1 MSRNYRVIIIGG
13 GPAGLSAG
21 LYTSR
26 AKLHTLL
33 IERGAM
39 GGQIVNAEQIENYPG
54 FSKGISGFEL
64 GQFMYQ
70 QATSYGLETLIAE
83 VTSLK
88 LQNKNKIVDTTEG
101 SFTADAVILAAGS
114 QRRKL
119 GLPNEDRF
127 IGKGVSFCATCDAP
141 FFQNKAVAVVGGGD
155 VALTEALALSKFASS
170 VKLIHRRNQLRASKV
185 LQERA
190 LVEGKIDIL
199 WNTIVREI
207 EGKNAVKQL
216 KLKQLKT
223 DKIFTLEVA
232 GIFIAIGLKPN
243 TQFLKGIL
251 PLDEAG
257 YIITNDVME
266 TSIPSIFAAGDIRH
280 NSARQAITAAGD
292 GATAALSAEK
302 FLNRI

>member
-1 MSRNYRVIIIGG
+1 
-13 GPAGLSAG
+13 
-21 LYTSR
+21 
-26 AKLHTLL
+26 
-33 IERGAM
+33 M

-54 FSKGISGFEL
+54 FPKGVSGFEL

-70 QATSYGLETLIAE
+70 QATSYGLETLVAE

-101 SFTADAVILAAGS
+101 SFTADAVILATGS

-127 IGKGVSFCATCDAP
+127 VGKGVSFCATCDAP
-141 FFQNKAVAVVGGGD
+141 FFQNKAVVVVGGGD

-223 DKIFTLEVA
+223 GKIFTLEVA
-232 GIFIAIGLKPN
+232 GIFIAIGLKSN

>member
-1 MSRNYRVIIIGG
+1 MIIIGG

>member
-54 FSKGISGFEL
+54 FPKGVSGFEL

-70 QATSYGLETLIAE
+70 QATSYGLETLVAE

-207 EGKNAVKQL
+207 EGKNTVKQL

-223 DKIFTLEVA
+223 GKIFTLEVA

-251 PLDEAG
+251 PLDEVG

>member
-1 MSRNYRVIIIGG
+1 MIIIGG

-223 DKIFTLEVA
+223 GKIFTLEVA

-302 FLNRI
+302 FLNQI

>member
-54 FSKGISGFEL
+54 FPKGVSGFEL
-64 GQFMYQ
+64 GRLMYQ
-70 QATSYGLETLIAE
+70 QATSYGLETLVAE
-83 VTSLK
+83 VISLK
-88 LQNKNKIVDTTEG
+88 LQNKNKIVGTTEG
-101 SFTADAVILAAGS
+101 SFTADAVILATGS
-114 QRRKL
+114 QRLKL

-223 DKIFTLEVA
+223 GKIFTLEVA

-266 TSIPSIFAAGDIRH
+266 TSIPNIFAAGDIRH

-292 GATAALSAEK
+292 GATAALSIEK

>member
-1 MSRNYRVIIIGG
+1 MIIIGG

-54 FSKGISGFEL
+54 FPKGVSGFEL
-64 GQFMYQ
+64 GRLMYQ
-70 QATSYGLETLIAE
+70 QATSYGLETLVAE
-83 VTSLK
+83 VISLK
-88 LQNKNKIVDTTEG
+88 LQNKNKIVGTTEG
-101 SFTADAVILAAGS
+101 SFTADAVILATGS
-114 QRRKL
+114 QRLKL

-223 DKIFTLEVA
+223 GKIFTLEVA

-266 TSIPSIFAAGDIRH
+266 TSIPNIFAAGDIRH

-292 GATAALSAEK
+292 GATAALSIEK